1 MRERTNEVEV
11 ERDVKVTVSDG
22 TVLLADV
29 YHPVGIDDAPTIL
42 ERTPYG
48 RVNFASAMGPE
59 FAARGYRYVLQACR
73 GTDGSGGTHSY
84 FAEAGDGRDT
94 ADWIASQPWFN
105 GSMGTF
111 GGSYM
116 GFTQWALASTKPP
129 HLKAMAVA
137 LSTSVRAY
145 SWYPGGSLALEVI
158 IPWDAGA
165 TQFNKQANGVPT
177 TDISPEGIE
186 RRMAELKAGF
196 DHLPLGEVIHRLTGV
211 DLQLY
216 RDQLAHG
223 GAGDA
228 FWDPVNFRPLLAEW
242 TVPTLLVD
250 GWHDYP
256 LPGVVEDYAVL
267 RASPAPVHLRIG
279 AGGHLGGG
287 GEGGMTDAPL
297 DWFDTWLLGRE
308 GLLGPTPVKVHVQ
321 GEGGHWRD
329 LPDWPP
335 PSEPTRWYLH
345 AGGHLAPMPPEA
357 PSEPDRYRYDPADP
371 TPSMGGI
378 GMLTGG
384 TVDNRPLEARPDV
397 LVYTSDELGEPLE
410 LVGPVEA
417 ELHVGSS
424 LDHTD
429 FFVRLCDVSPDG
441 RVRQRVRRTAALR
454 PCVHPP
460 EPGRD
465 VHGGGGPVA
474 RRSHLRHRSPPA
486 GPGLQWRPPRL
497 RPQSR
502 HRRAAGHGH
511 HPAGRRAGRVPRAG
525 PAVLGDSPALLGLTS
540 RATWRVGE
548 TVWDRGPHRTFRI
561 LPPEGGR
568 HPRIED
574 DDHAQL
580 AGGDRS
586 KSAEPTSR

>member
-11 ERDVKVTVSDG
+11 EQDVKITVSDG
-22 TVLLADV
+22 TALLADV
-29 YHPVGIDDAPTIL
+29 YHPVGIGVAPTLL

-48 RVNFASAMGPE
+48 RANFASAMGPE

-105 GSMGTF
+105 GRMGSF
-111 GGSYM
+111 GASYM

-129 HLKAMAVA
+129 YLKAMAVA
-137 LSTSVRAY
+137 LSTSVRSY

-186 RRMAELKAGF
+186 RRMAELRAGF

-211 DLQLY
+211 DLPLY

-223 GAGDA
+223 DTGDA

-297 DWFDTWLLGRE
+297 DWFDTWLLDRE

-329 LPDWPP
+329 LADWPP
-335 PSEPTRWYLH
+335 RSEPTRWYLH
-345 AGGHLAPMPPEA
+345 AGGHFAPMPPEA
-357 PSEPDRYRYDPADP
+357 SSEPDRYRYDPADP
-371 TPSMGGI
+371 TPSLGGI

-384 TVDNRPLEARPDV
+384 SVDNRPLEARPDV

-429 FFVRLCDVSPDG
+429 FFIRLCDVSPDG
-441 RVRQRVRRTAALR
+441 QSVNVCDGLQRFDSASILRNPDGTFTAAVALWPVGHTFATGHRLRVQVSSGAHPVYARNLGTGEPPATATTLR
-454 PCVHPP
+454 PAEQAVYH
-460 EPGRD
+460 EPGR
-465 VHGGGGPVA
+465 P
-474 RRSHLRHRSPPA
+474 SS
-486 GPGLQWRPPRL
+486 
-497 RPQSR
+497 
-502 HRRAAGHGH
+502 
-511 HPAGRRAGRVPRAG
+511 
-525 PAVLGDSPALLGLTS
+525 LTL
-540 RATWRVGE
+540 
-548 TVWDRGPHRTFRI
+548 PHFS
-561 LPPEGGR
+561 G
-568 HPRIED
+568 
-574 DDHAQL
+574 
-580 AGGDRS
+580 
-586 KSAEPTSR
+586 

>member
-1 MRERTNEVEV
+1 MRERTNEVEI
-11 ERDVKVTVSDG
+11 ERDIKVTVSDG
-22 TVLLADV
+22 AVLLADL
-29 YHPVGIDDAPTIL
+29 YQPVGIDDAPTIL

-48 RVNFASAMGPE
+48 RGNFASAMGPE

-105 GSMGTF
+105 GRLGTF
-111 GGSYM
+111 GASYM

-129 HLKAMAVA
+129 YLKAMAVA

-145 SWYPGGSLALEVI
+145 SWYPGDSLALEVI
-158 IPWDAGA
+158 IPWDLGA
-165 TQFNKQANGVPT
+165 TQFNKQTGVAPT
-177 TDISPEGIE
+177 IDVSPEGIE

-308 GLLGPTPVKVHVQ
+308 RLLGPTPVKVHVQ
-321 GEGGHWRD
+321 GGAGTGATWRTGP
-329 LPDWPP
+329 LPQSRPAGISMP
-335 PSEPTRWYLH
+335 EATSRPCRRGRRRSPTAIATTPPTRRRRWAASACLP
-345 AGGHLAPMPPEA
+345 GA
-357 PSEPDRYRYDPADP
+357 PSTTGLSRPAP
-371 TPSMGGI
+371 TSSSTPPTSWASRSNSSARCRRSCTWARAWTTPTSSSGSATCHPTAGRSTCA
-378 GMLTGG
+378 TGCSAS
-384 TVDNRPLEARPDV
+384 TL
-397 LVYTSDELGEPLE
+397 
-410 LVGPVEA
+410 
-417 ELHVGSS
+417 
-424 LDHTD
+424 
-429 FFVRLCDVSPDG
+429 
-441 RVRQRVRRTAALR
+441 
-454 PCVHPP
+454 VHPP
-460 EPGRD
+460 QCRRD
-465 VHGGGGPVA
+465 VHGGGDPVA
-474 RRSHLRHRSPPA
+474 VGSHLRHRPPPA
-486 GPGLQWRPPRL
+486 GPDLQRRPPRL
-497 RPQSR
+497 RSQSR

-511 HPAGRRAGRVPRAG
+511 HYAGRGAGRVPRAG

-540 RATWRVGE
+540 RGGWRK
-548 TVWDRGPHRTFRI
+548 WWRAAP
-561 LPPEGGR
+561 
-568 HPRIED
+568 
-574 DDHAQL
+574 
-580 AGGDRS
+580 
-586 KSAEPTSR
+586 